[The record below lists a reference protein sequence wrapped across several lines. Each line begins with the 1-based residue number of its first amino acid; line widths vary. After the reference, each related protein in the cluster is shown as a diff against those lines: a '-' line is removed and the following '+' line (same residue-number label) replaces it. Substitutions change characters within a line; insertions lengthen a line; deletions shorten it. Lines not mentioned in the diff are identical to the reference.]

1 MPPMTTLT
9 IEYPPE
15 ILDALNQSQEGFKDE
30 ARLLLAIKLYE
41 IGRLTTGL
49 AAQLAGVPRTEF
61 FFLLGRYQLS
71 PIPTPPAELAA
82 ELAHALQASH
92 PQ

>member
-1 MPPMTTLT
+1 MTTLT
-9 IEYPPE
+9 IEYPSE
-15 ILDALNQSQEGFKDE
+15 ILEVLDQSQEAFNHE
-30 ARLLLAIKLYE
+30 ARLLLAVKLYE

-49 AAQLAGVPRTEF
+49 AAQLAGVPRSEF

-82 ELAHALQASH
+82 DLAHALQASH

>member
-1 MPPMTTLT
+1 MTTLT

-15 ILDALNQSQEGFKDE
+15 LLEALDQSQEAFNQE
-30 ARLLLAIKLYE
+30 ARLLLAVKLYE

-49 AAQLAGVPRTEF
+49 AAQLAGIPRSEF
-61 FFLLGRYQLS
+61 FLVLGHYQLS
-71 PIPTPPAELAA
+71 PIPTQPEELAA
-82 ELAHALQASH
+82 DLAHALEASH